1 MVKVFLETANGDY
14 RWLEFANADVV
25 RQFVDELPKK
35 LKRST
40 AVRVE
45 CDLLGIGG
53 IVRGIK

>member
-53 IVRGIK
+53 IVRGIN

>member
-14 RWLEFANADVV
+14 RWLEFANAEVV

-53 IVRGIK
+53 IVR

>member
-14 RWLEFANADVV
+14 RWLEFANAEVV

-53 IVRGIK
+53 IVRGIN